1 MVRIILFGSAV
12 VGVLVV
18 TLAYAIWSGQ
28 YEAAQPSPSAVASGG
43 SLAPSTSPGT
53 SPGTSPSAAASAAG
67 SASAQAQPSA
77 AASGAAT
84 TVEIANLQFG
94 PDLTVAAGTA
104 VTFMNKDTVPHTA
117 TEGSNG
123 VKAVDARFD
132 LQLPIGASQSYTF
145 FQAGTVKVTCTIH
158 PTMNMTVTVQ

>member
-53 SPGTSPSAAASAAG
+53 SPSAAASAAG

-94 PDLTVAAGTA
+94 PDLTVAAGTT
-104 VTFMNKDTVPHTA
+104 VTFVNKDTVPHTA

-145 FQAGTVKVTCTIH
+145 ASSGTVKVTCTFH